1 MVSSWRDL
9 IEARIREARD
19 RGLLRGLRGEGA
31 PLDDELADLPAEARM
46 DARIASVGVAPPEVE
61 RARRVRE
68 LRERLAKTTD
78 PEARKALL
86 REIRDAEIERDVL
99 LERTGRA
106 VLVGRVRRIGR
117 GLTHAPGA

>member
-1 MVSSWRDL
+1 MSKWNDL

-31 PLDDELADLPAEARM
+31 PLDDGLANLPAEARM
-46 DARIASVGVAPPEVE
+46 DARIASSVGVAPPEVE

-68 LRERLAKTTD
+68 LREKLEKTTD
-78 PEARKALL
+78 PEARQALL

-106 VLVGRVRRIGR
+106 VLVGRFDGSDDD
-117 GLTHAPGA
+117 